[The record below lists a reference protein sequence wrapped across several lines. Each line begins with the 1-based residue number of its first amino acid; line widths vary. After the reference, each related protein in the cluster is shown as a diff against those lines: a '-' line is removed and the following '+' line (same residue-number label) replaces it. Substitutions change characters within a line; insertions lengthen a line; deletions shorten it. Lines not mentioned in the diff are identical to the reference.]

1 MKESKLQDAHFIEYL
16 ESCKKLIIKVA
27 RIYCKDPEDRKD
39 LIQDIILQ
47 LWRSYPKY
55 DKTYAITT
63 WTYRIA
69 LNVSISFLRKANT
82 RHNTYTSYHQQA
94 EWFHIDDTVTEGN
107 LEQLYNFIEL
117 LKPIDKALMILHLEG
132 CKNKEISSVMGMS
145 DTNISTRKQRIK
157 DKLKLYF
164 ETYKQQYNEI

>member
-1 MKESKLQDAHFIEYL
+1 MKESKLQEIHFIEYL
-16 ESCKKLIIKVA
+16 ESCKKLIIKVS

-55 DKTYAITT
+55 DKAYAIST

-69 LNVSISFLRKANT
+69 LNVSISFLRKAKT
-82 RHNTYTSYHQQA
+82 RNSIYTSYQQQA
-94 EWFHIDDTVTEGN
+94 EYFHIDDTVTDSN

-117 LKPIDKALMILHLEG
+117 LKPIDKALMILQLEG